1 MDLSKAGF
9 GDTIQILGIFELL
22 NSIKIRYRLFRLGN

>member
-1 MDLSKAGF
+1 MELAKAGL

-22 NSIKIRYRLFRLGN
+22 NSFKIRYR

>member
-9 GDTIQILGIFELL
+9 SDTMQILGIFELL
-22 NSIKIRYRLFRLGN
+22 NSIKIRYR

>member
-1 MDLSKAGF
+1 MELSKAGF

-22 NSIKIRYRLFRLGN
+22 NSIKIRYR